1 MMTETLI
8 LYHNP
13 RCSKSRAA
21 LDWLNTHHINTKII
35 PYLLEPLSEPQIH
48 TLKGKLGIDSVRQM
62 MRTKDDIYQELRLE
76 QTDEAGLIAAIA
88 SHPAL
93 LERPIAVLGDRAAIG
108 RPLENITKL
117 IEQAHANQ

>member
-1 MMTETLI
+1 MTETLI

-21 LDWLNTHHINTKII
+21 LDWLNTHHINIKII

>member
-35 PYLLEPLSEPQIH
+35 PYLLEPLSEPQLH

>member
-1 MMTETLI
+1 MTETLI

-76 QTDEAGLIAAIA
+76 QTDEAGLIAALA